1 MEGKGERQRYT
12 YLNAEYHRTAMGNK
26 KVFLNEQFKD
36 IKENDKMV
44 MTRDLFK
51 NIRDNKGIFMQK
63 WAQERTEI
71 IRT

>member
-1 MEGKGERQRYT
+1 
-12 YLNAEYHRTAMGNK
+12 MGNK
-26 KVFLNEQFKD
+26 KVFLNEQFKE

-71 IRT
+71 IRA